1 VAASSSILLTHER
14 PRDAGEVSVFD
25 INERIERIKAQPD
38 AGGIGMILAHQGIVR
53 AASRAGE
60 PVHGMLLHVDRR
72 RLDEALAEALTWP
85 GVVAV
90 DGCVNEGD
98 LEVGDDIMK
107 VVVAGDVRENVFG
120 ALQRL
125 VGIIK
130 KEVVT
135 ESEFR

>member
-1 VAASSSILLTHER
+1 
-14 PRDAGEVSVFD
+14 VFD
-25 INERIERIKAQPD
+25 INEAIERIKARPE
-38 AGGIGMILAHQGIVR
+38 AAGIGMVLAHQGMVR
-53 AASRAGE
+53 GSSRAGE
-60 PVHGMLLHVDRR
+60 PVRGMRLSVDHRR
-72 RLDEALAEALTWP
+72 LAEALDEARTWT

-90 DGCVNEGD
+90 DGWVNEGD

-107 VVVAGDVRENVFG
+107 IVVAGDIRENVFG

-130 KEVVT
+130 SEVVT

>member
-1 VAASSSILLTHER
+1 M
-14 PRDAGEVSVFD
+14 GVFD
-25 INERIERIKAQPD
+25 INERIERIKARPN
-38 AGGIGMILAHQGIVR
+38 ASGIGMILAHQGIVR
-53 AASRAGE
+53 GSSRAGD

-72 RLDEALAEALTWP
+72 RFEEALAEARDWP
-85 GVVAV
+85 GVIAV
-90 DGCVNEGD
+90 DGWVNEGD
-98 LEVGDDIMK
+98 LRVGDDIMK
-107 VVVAGDVRENVFG
+107 VVVAGDIRENVFG

>member
-1 VAASSSILLTHER
+1 LTASSSILVTTELQHE
-14 PRDAGEVSVFD
+14 AGEASVFD

-38 AGGIGMILAHQGIVR
+38 ADGIGMILAHQGIVR
-53 AASRAGE
+53 GASRAGE
-60 PVHGMLLHVDRR
+60 PVHGMHLEVDRR
-72 RLDEALAEALTWP
+72 RLDQALAEALDWP

-90 DGCVNEGD
+90 DGWVNEGD

-107 VVVAGDVRENVFG
+107 VVVAGDFREHVFG

-130 KEVVT
+130 SEVVT